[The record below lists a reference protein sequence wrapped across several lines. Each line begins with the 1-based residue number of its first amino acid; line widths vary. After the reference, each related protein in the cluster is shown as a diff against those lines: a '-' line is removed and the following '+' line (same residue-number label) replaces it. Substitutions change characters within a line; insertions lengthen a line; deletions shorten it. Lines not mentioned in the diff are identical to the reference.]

1 MFLCSR
7 LCFICII
14 VSGFSALSAYMRILT
29 VYILQLAS
37 TFFFFFCLF
46 GWLKVIFVVLV
57 WITALFHTKI
67 EGRGRLR
74 SSFDAG

>member
-37 TFFFFFCLF
+37 TFFSFFVCLV
-46 GWLKVIFVVLV
+46 G
-57 WITALFHTKI
+57 
-67 EGRGRLR
+67 
-74 SSFDAG
+74 